1 MKSWKEH
8 RLISLNHRKR
18 PVNATYKDSI
28 LESICAEI
36 LHASLRAPP
45 NLSLRWNSPPGL
57 WGLHPGYLAVGKLLD
72 DALLSGDGYIGIT
85 HTSSTYPMCLFYHVR
100 IIGLA
105 GGQLFIVRH
114 QFGWMVKEHPNELNR
129 MNLENFLLDNV
140 TTVLMAR
147 MVGKNQIF
155 AENCNE
161 TAMIDIPL

>member
-1 MKSWKEH
+1 MLRTKIQYCTWVDKC
-8 RLISLNHRKR
+8 LK
-18 PVNATYKDSI
+18 
-28 LESICAEI
+28 I

-45 NLSLRWNSPPGL
+45 NSYLSVGTAHPGL
-57 WGLHPGYLAVGKLLD
+57 WGLHPGYLG
-72 DALLSGDGYIGIT
+72 SWYIGII

-100 IIGLA
+100 IIGSGLTA
-105 GGQLFIVRH
+105 SCSLFRH

-161 TAMIDIPL
+161 TAMIEIPCKWVAQWSTIKSSKSLWR